1 MQDLGPERSGKR
13 VNVLLHASSGTR
25 ILIRDIT
32 GVISSVEDFM
42 KRAVSISIGSSKRN
56 KAVEVTLLGEK
67 VRIERIGTDGDMEAA
82 AQKYK
87 ELDGT
92 VDAFGVGG
100 ADLGAIVDG
109 KWYPLH
115 SVAPMVRFVKKTPL
129 VDGGGL
135 KNTLENRAPA
145 FLDAKIRDYINSKGR
160 KAFVVLGMD
169 RWGMSKSFVEAGYE
183 TVFGDFM
190 FALDIPI
197 AIRKLNTLKI
207 LGGLLFPIV
216 GRLPF
221 EWIYPTG
228 EKQEKRTPK
237 WGKYYAWATVIAGD
251 CHYIKRF
258 MPDDLTGKVIV
269 TNTTTPEDIETFRKV
284 GVKYLVT
291 TTPVLDGRSFGT
303 NMMEAALVA
312 VSGKDR
318 PLSWDEL
325 SELIDRL
332 GFEPQLQ
339 ELN

>member
-1 MQDLGPERSGKR
+1 
-13 VNVLLHASSGTR
+13 
-25 ILIRDIT
+25 
-32 GVISSVEDFM
+32 VEEEYM

-56 KAVEVTLLGEK
+56 KAVEVNLLGEM
-67 VRIERIGTDGDMEAA
+67 VRIERIGTDGDMELAA
-82 AQKYK
+82 KKFQ

-109 KWYPLH
+109 KWFPLH
-115 SVAPMVRFVKKTPL
+115 SVTPMVRFVKKTPL

-135 KNTLENRAPA
+135 KNTLENKAPA
-145 FLDAKIRDYINSKGR
+145 FIDRKIGEYINAQGR
-160 KAFVVLGMD
+160 KVLVTLGMD
-169 RWGMSKSFVEAGYE
+169 RWGLSKSFVEAGYE
-183 TVFGDFM
+183 TIFGDFM

-197 AIRKLNTLKI
+197 AIRKLSTLK
-207 LGGLLFPIV
+207 LMGSLLFPIV

-258 MPDDLTGKVIV
+258 MPEDLTGKVIV
-269 TNTTTPEDIETFRKV
+269 TNTTTPEDVELFRKA

-291 TTPVLDGRSFGT
+291 TTPVMEGRSFGT
-303 NMMEAALVA
+303 NMLEAALVA
-312 VSGKDR
+312 VSGKGR
-318 PLSWDEL
+318 ALTWDEL
-325 SELIDRL
+325 SELITKL
-332 GFEPQLQ
+332 GFEPQIQ

>member
-1 MQDLGPERSGKR
+1 
-13 VNVLLHASSGTR
+13 
-25 ILIRDIT
+25 
-32 GVISSVEDFM
+32 M
-42 KRAVSISIGSSKRN
+42 KKAVSVSIGSSKRN
-56 KAVEVTLLGEK
+56 KAVEVELLGEK
-67 VRIERIGTDGDMEAA
+67 VSIERIGTDGDMEAA
-82 AQKYK
+82 AMKYK

-100 ADLGAIVDG
+100 ADLGALADG
-109 KWYPLH
+109 KWYPLY
-115 SVAPMVRFVKKTPL
+115 SVKPMVRFVEKTPL

-135 KNTLENRAPA
+135 KNTLENKAPA
-145 FLDAKIRDYINSKGR
+145 FLDEKIGEYINSRGR
-160 KAFVVLGMD
+160 KVLVTVGVD
-169 RWGMSKSFVEAGYE
+169 RWGLSQAFSEAGYE
-183 TVFGDFM
+183 TVYGDLMFG
-190 FALDIPI
+190 LDIPI
-197 AIRKLNTLKI
+197 AIRKLSTLKTVAA
-207 LGGLLFPIV
+207 LLMPIA

-221 EWIYPTG
+221 EMLYPTG

-269 TNTTTPEDIETFRKV
+269 TNTTTLDDVEQFRKA

-312 VSGKDR
+312 VSGKNR
-318 PLSWDEL
+318 PLTWDEL
-325 SELIDRL
+325 SEMLDKL
-332 GFEPQLQ
+332 GFEPQIQ

>member
-1 MQDLGPERSGKR
+1 
-13 VNVLLHASSGTR
+13 
-25 ILIRDIT
+25 
-32 GVISSVEDFM
+32 M

-56 KAVEVTLLGEK
+56 KSVEVTLLGEK
-67 VRIERIGTDGDMEAA
+67 VSIERIGTDGDMEAA
-82 AQKYK
+82 ALKFK
-87 ELDGT
+87 ELDGK

-100 ADLGAIVDG
+100 ADLGAIIDG
-109 KWYPLH
+109 KWYTLH
-115 SVAPMVRFVKKTPL
+115 SVTPMVRFVKKTSV

-135 KNTLENRAPA
+135 KNTLENKVPA
-145 FLDAKIRDYINSKGR
+145 FLDAKIGDYINSRGR
-160 KAFVVLGMD
+160 KVLVALGAD
-169 RWGMSKSFVEAGYE
+169 RWGLARAFADAGYE
-183 TVFGDFM
+183 TVYGDLMFG
-190 FALDIPI
+190 LDIPI
-197 AIRKLNTLKI
+197 ALHKLGQLKTFAR
-207 LGGLLFPIV
+207 LLMPIV
-216 GRLPF
+216 SRLPF

-269 TNTTTPEDIETFRKV
+269 TNTTTPEDIEAFRKA

-312 VSGKDR
+312 VSGKGR
-318 PLSWDEL
+318 PLTWPEL
-325 SELIDRL
+325 TEMLDKL